1 MTCFWWSSADNWSL
15 HLCVPIDIQES
26 NFTAASSILY
36 PAYRG
41 HHPRAF
47 QGCYCFIQAF
57 FFCNAVVKDLSP
69 ESPWEGETEQIA
81 CESSNLTF
89 PPFELL
95 DYFLY
100 SFVFCR
106 SATLITPGILLEMKN
121 LGIKTSDG
129 YFIGTLTYLHWGVS
143 DVLSS
148 LTLGPCWVQ
157 AIVQNL

>member
-1 MTCFWWSSADNWSL
+1 MVKCRQLVSTSLCPHRHPGVQFHCSIFNLISSLQRPPSKSFPRML
-15 HLCVPIDIQES
+15 L
-26 NFTAASSILY
+26 FLSS
-36 PAYRG
+36 
-41 HHPRAF
+41 
-47 QGCYCFIQAF
+47 F

-148 LTLGPCWVQ
+148 LTLGPC
-157 AIVQNL
+157 